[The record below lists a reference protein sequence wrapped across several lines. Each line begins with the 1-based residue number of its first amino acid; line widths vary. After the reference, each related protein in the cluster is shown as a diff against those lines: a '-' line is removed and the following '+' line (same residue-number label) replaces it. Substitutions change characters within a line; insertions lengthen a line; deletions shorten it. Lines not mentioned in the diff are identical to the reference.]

1 MPAALAESGLL
12 AQPDFESSSQEAQ
25 EAPLE
30 SVVCQL
36 NRELYCMYSTMHSN
50 NFLGSLPPLLDLGAE
65 SRENVEQF
73 D

>member
-1 MPAALAESGLL
+1 VPAALAESGLL

-36 NRELYCMYSTMHSN
+36 NRELYCMHSNMHSKN
-50 NFLGSLPPLLDLGAE
+50 LLSSPPPAIDLGVDE
-65 SRENVEQF
+65 TVEQF